1 MAEGSIGTSVDS
13 HDGAPLSEK
22 AHNGNQ
28 ETEEDEDPLDPRVES
43 ALGALNEA
51 IDSVNSTEAAVLVSI
66 AISLTHSRQS
76 GRKSKQKW
84 ITISE
89 TILLF

>member
-1 MAEGSIGTSVDS
+1 MAEGSIVTSVDS
-13 HDGAPLSEK
+13 HGGAPLSEK
-22 AHNGNQ
+22 PHNGNQ
-28 ETEEDEDPLDPRVES
+28 ENEEDEDPLDPRVES

-51 IDSVNSTEAAVLVSI
+51 IDSVNSTEAAVLVSVAI
-66 AISLTHSRQS
+66 ALTHSRQLE
-76 GRKSKQKW
+76 RKSKQKW